1 MADSHTFYFGLSLLN
16 DLTGSYVKPSD
27 NGGRKSKLQ
36 SFLDV
41 VLASLAYPIGVFVV
55 MTFWAIYAVDRELV
69 YPKVLD
75 ALIPQW
81 LNHAMHTT
89 VLPFLLI
96 EQYVVFHDY
105 PARSKGISILL
116 AFGFAYLC
124 WILWI
129 AYYADL
135 WVYPILQLMETHQRA
150 IFFLVLLA
158 FFITIYILGEVIN
171 KALWIMSHQVGAKRR
186 KYDPCIV
193 DIAADA
199 VRNRCMSLG
208 KASEVNTIPKTTL
221 HDRVKRKYASATIEA
236 KTVLSPEGEN
246 KIEQW
251 ANVKNWLRKNVKR
264 TRSYCKANSR

>member
-1 MADSHTFYFGLSLLN
+1 MGLRRGLVVHLALFAFYAFTLTIDIIDVDIGWQGYGWRMKYLTFINLLLQTFYFGLSLLN

-171 KALWIMSHQVGAKRR
+171 KALWR
-186 KYDPCIV
+186 KEYACKV
-193 DIAADA
+193 QQ
-199 VRNRCMSLG
+199 
-208 KASEVNTIPKTTL
+208 
-221 HDRVKRKYASATIEA
+221 KRKT
-236 KTVLSPEGEN
+236 K
-246 KIEQW
+246 KI
-251 ANVKNWLRKNVKR
+251 
-264 TRSYCKANSR
+264 S

>member
-1 MADSHTFYFGLSLLN
+1 MVGNGQLCVHAVCLASYVYTLYFSLRYIGEGDEPYVYLFSYRGFAGKFKYMTFLNVLLQTFYFGLSLLN

-171 KALWIMSHQVGAKRR
+171 KALWR
-186 KYDPCIV
+186 KEYACKV
-193 DIAADA
+193 QQ
-199 VRNRCMSLG
+199 
-208 KASEVNTIPKTTL
+208 
-221 HDRVKRKYASATIEA
+221 KRKT
-236 KTVLSPEGEN
+236 K
-246 KIEQW
+246 KI
-251 ANVKNWLRKNVKR
+251 
-264 TRSYCKANSR
+264 S